1 MMQIILSEA
10 EGTVILNNKLDLKT
24 DDVPAPTA
32 NDNEPENV
40 APHENGGPSKLF
52 SGYTLNIPEE
62 NEPEIPEERE
72 PEKGAESKTM
82 IN

>member
-1 MMQIILSEA
+1 MQLVLGEA
-10 EGTVILNNKLDLKT
+10 EGAVILNNKFEAKA
-24 DDVPAPTA
+24 DDVPAPHV

-40 APHENGGPSKLF
+40 APHENGGPSTLF

-62 NEPEIPEERE
+62 KEPEIPEERE
-72 PEKGAESKTM
+72 PEKGAETKTM